1 MLGILKLKQRKMQT
15 ERKQIEVGRGISPPD
30 LQEYFSSSQTKILL
44 VLLWLILMGSIS
56 HSLQAQDTEP
66 TCVIAC
72 SDRIEVPLGAN
83 CETRITPG
91 LVYTDGGVQC
101 PGDKN
106 ILLRDSELNLIDQ
119 GVNEIIIDLSAYV
132 GMDIFAIV
140 SDQATPTFCR
150 TVLEIRD
157 NESPKLDCGDELITC
172 LGDTSVAAI
181 GMPDISDNCDASLV
195 LSHNDNIVSQGDDCD
210 EGVLVL
216 TRSWLLVDGSG
227 NEASCTQNIV
237 LERPELTDVDFPA
250 NQELSCEN
258 PDASP
263 EITGFP
269 TIDGERVQTT
279 DICGLVVTYQ
289 DDTTS
294 INNGNGQRIARQWL
308 VVRRCDGTTQTHEQI
323 ILISDTVMPSI
334 VCPDDFTIN
343 TSVGECTADV
353 FIPLPTIDD
362 NCDPNASFFVES
374 SFSRNGAGPLIRN
387 GIGPFRDIEVGQH
400 SIEYTAVDGSNNM
413 QSCFTFL
420 TIVDN
425 ESPNAICDDQVIVS
439 LVEGGIAI
447 ARARTF
453 DEGSRDNCAL
463 EIFFKAKRLDDDGC
477 VGLNG
482 DDAPTIDGVQEWY
495 DDFVFFCCEDLEVAS
510 VPVSLRVFSIDPG
523 EGGIDPMRMA
533 PGGDLFGNFNDCDGI
548 VTVQDKIKPV
558 LTCPP
563 PVTIDC
569 RVSTRD
575 LSVFGSPMV
584 QEACMV
590 SLDSLDVRELDDCG
604 TGSIFRTFSATDGSG
619 NTGTCTQV
627 ITIENQIAL
636 QYENITWPMNVDTNL
651 CGVTLLPED
660 LADGFNEPT
669 IDFESCSL
677 TAKSFTDTRFDIAFP
692 ACYKIL
698 RQWSVIDWCQF
709 NENRESDGRFTYTQ
723 TLKVSDNV
731 APVISCADD
740 ITVGINGGNCDM
752 ATLDIPL
759 ATATDNCSPSISIS
773 NDSDFATANRANAS
787 GTYPLGTTTVMFT
800 ALDNCGNLSRCEVEV
815 TVVDDIAPA
824 PICIEGIAAALS
836 RGENDEISASVSA
849 NIFLASSTFDA
860 CHPREDI
867 TISVRK
873 AIDNPT
879 GPPTGQTTLTFSCDE
894 IGRQEIELWVTD
906 RNGNSDY
913 CITGVSVQDNNNI
926 CPQSAMGFIA
936 GNIQTQTGKEVE
948 EVVISVMNNQ
958 PLATMTDVGGGFTI
972 NGIQFGSQVTLIPTK
987 DDDIL
992 NGVSTM
998 DVIAIS
1004 QHILGIKPITS
1015 PYTLIAADIDGSGGV
1030 STIDLIRLRKIILS
1044 NDKVFPNGTPSW
1056 RFIDADFQFPEGID
1070 PLKVDFPELKSVASF
1085 NTALGAVRFIAVKV
1099 GDVNG
1104 SVKPNSILQ
1113 GESRTTNGDVVMKVK
1128 DQAFES
1134 GETFTVDVYSED
1146 LFNLIGLQFTLDY
1159 DERLVELVDFEA
1171 GDLPRMDRENF
1182 GIVDFEKGLITTS
1195 WSENNSVLTLD
1206 KAVVCRLTFR
1216 SIRAGDLYTAL
1227 AINSDPTLAEAY
1239 DYNTD
1244 PMQILLQFVEENG
1257 QASPSSDFKLY
1268 QNHPNPFRNY
1278 TKIGFVLPK
1287 RGTATLSIFD
1297 ISGKEIYRQVNDFN
1311 VGYQELELNS
1321 SILPAHG
1328 LYYYRLQS
1336 EEFSTTRKMIYT
1348 ISQ

>member
-1 MLGILKLKQRKMQT
+1 
-15 ERKQIEVGRGISPPD
+15 
-30 LQEYFSSSQTKILL
+30 
-44 VLLWLILMGSIS
+44 MGSIS
-56 HSLQAQDTEP
+56 HSLNAQT
-66 TCVIAC
+66 TCTLAC
-72 SDRIEVPLGAN
+72 SDRVEVPLGAN
-83 CETRITPG
+83 CEVRITPG
-91 LVYTDGGVQC
+91 LVFTDGGAQC

-106 ILLRDSELNLIDQ
+106 IILRDSEENIISQ
-119 GVNEIIIDLSAYV
+119 GTNEIIIDLSAYV
-132 GMDIFAIV
+132 DTDITAVVIDQETRV
-140 SDQATPTFCR
+140 SCSTI
-150 TVLEIRD
+150 LEIRD
-157 NESPKLDCGDELITC
+157 NESPKLDCGDALITC
-172 LGDTSVAAI
+172 LGDTSVASI
-181 GMPDISDNCDASLV
+181 GMPDISDNCDANLV
-195 LSHNDNIVSQGDDCD
+195 LTHSDEIVSQGNDCD

-227 NEASCTQNIV
+227 NEARCTQNIV

-250 NQELSCEN
+250 NVELGCED

-263 EITGFP
+263 ENTGFP

-294 INNGNGQRIARQWL
+294 IDNGNGQRIARQWL
-308 VVRRCDGTTQTHEQI
+308 IVRRCDGTTDTHEQI
-323 ILISDTVMPSI
+323 ILIRDGVQPTI
-334 VCPDDFTIN
+334 DCPDDFTVN
-343 TSVGECTADV
+343 TSVGECTAVV
-353 FIPLPTIDD
+353 FLPSPTIDD
-362 NCDPNASFFVES
+362 NCDDNVSFFAQS
-374 SFSRNGAGPLIRN
+374 SFGRD
-387 GIGPFRDIEVGQH
+387 GIGPFGGIEVGQYT
-400 SIEYTAVDGSNNM
+400 IEYTAVDGSNNM
-413 QSCFTFL
+413 QSCFTSF
-420 TIVDN
+420 TVVDN
-425 ESPNAICDDQVIVS
+425 ETPNAICDDQVIVS

-447 ARARTF
+447 ARAVTF
-453 DEGSRDNCAL
+453 DEGSRDNCAPQ
-463 EIFFKAKRLDDDGC
+463 IFYKAKRLDDDGC

-482 DDAPTIDGVQEWY
+482 DDSPTMDGVQEWY
-495 DDFVFFCCEDLEVAS
+495 DDFVFFCCEDLEVSA
-510 VPVSLRVFSIDPG
+510 VPVGLRVFTVDPG
-523 EGGIDPMRMA
+523 EGGIDPTRMA
-533 PGGDLFGNFNDCDGI
+533 PGGDLFGTFNDCDGV

-569 RVSTRD
+569 RESTRD
-575 LSVFGSPMV
+575 LSIFGSPII

-590 SLDSLDVRELDDCG
+590 TLDSLDVRELDDCG

-627 ITIENQIAL
+627 ITIQNEIAL

-660 LADGFNEPT
+660 LPDGFNRPV
-669 IDFESCSL
+669 IDFESCSI
-677 TAKSFTDTRFDIAFP
+677 TAQSFTDTRFDVSFP

-709 NENRESDGRFTYTQ
+709 NENTDSDGRFTYTQ
-723 TLKVSDNV
+723 TLKVSDDV
-731 APVISCADD
+731 APAISCAED
-740 ITVGINGGNCDM
+740 ITVGINGGSCDM
-752 ATLDIPL
+752 ATLNIPL

-773 NDSDFATANRANAS
+773 NDSDFATDDRANAS
-787 GTYPLGTTTVMFT
+787 GVYPLGTTTVTFT
-800 ALDNCGNLSRCEVEV
+800 ALDNCGNLSRCEVDV
-815 TVVDDIAPA
+815 TVVDDKAPA

-836 RGENDEISASVSA
+836 RGENDEILATVSA
-849 NIFLASSTFDA
+849 NIFLASSTFDE

-867 TISVRK
+867 TLSVRK
-873 AIDNPT
+873 AIDNPP

-913 CITGVSVQDNNNI
+913 CITGVNIQDNNNI
-926 CPQSAMGFIA
+926 CPQTTMGFIA

-948 EVVISVMNNQ
+948 EVVVSVMNNQ

-972 NGIQFGSQVTLIPTK
+972 NGIEFGSQVTLIPSK
-987 DDDIL
+987 ADDIL

-1004 QHILGIKPITS
+1004 QHILGVKPITS

-1044 NDKVFPNGTPSW
+1044 NDKAFPNGTPSW
-1056 RFIDADFQFPEGID
+1056 RFIDADFQFPEGVD
-1070 PLKVDFPELKSVASF
+1070 PLKVDFPELKNVASF
-1085 NTALGAVRFIAVKV
+1085 NTALGAVRFIAIKV

-1128 DQAFES
+1128 DQDFES
-1134 GETFTVDVYSED
+1134 GETFTVDIYSED

-1182 GIVDFEKGLITTS
+1182 GIVDSEKGLITTS

-1244 PMQILLQFVEENG
+1244 PMQVLLQFVEADG
-1257 QASPSSDFKLY
+1257 QASPTSDFKLY
-1268 QNHPNPFRNY
+1268 QNHPNPFRNH

-1287 RGTATLSIFD
+1287 RATATLSIYD
-1297 ISGKEIYRQVNDFN
+1297 ISGKEVYRLENEFN
-1311 VGYQELELNS
+1311 VGYQELEINS